1 MEGVGKM
8 GRRYYKSYITD
19 LADGDV
25 KFLEWAAMFYY
36 RLALT
41 LLILFT
47 LVVIFNIILV
57 YG

>member
-1 MEGVGKM
+1 M